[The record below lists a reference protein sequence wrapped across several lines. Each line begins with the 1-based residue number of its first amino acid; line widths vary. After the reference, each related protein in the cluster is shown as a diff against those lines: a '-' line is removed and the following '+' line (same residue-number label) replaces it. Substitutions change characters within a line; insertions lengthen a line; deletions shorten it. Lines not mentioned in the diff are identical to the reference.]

1 MVLIDQASVLF
12 AARAL
17 AHLMPF
23 LDEVVMPDVAE
34 SGEIVGANSGKI
46 GLDNLPMGLHIV
58 SL

>member
-23 LDEVVMPDVAE
+23 LDEVAMPDVA
-34 SGEIVGANSGKI
+34 
-46 GLDNLPMGLHIV
+46 
-58 SL
+58 